1 MLKTK
6 TVVLLID
13 FLGHPILED
22 DYVNSKRYSEL
33 KKFITT
39 VTLRNKKNMIFVSNM
54 IKSYD
59 IKLTEILKMAR
70 ANGFNTLQISG
81 PPFTDINARDSGDYT
96 IEELSDEIF
105 KVTGWKVDSN
115 DTQIIIGGCNLGGCV
130 ITSKK
135 FSAVYWNKLKFKT
148 TIHLPLCADYE
159 QHGTDKTEKAYN
171 SFHNLYNCIK
181 NYEAFNIKISNDI
194 NQIRFYEK

>member
-33 KKFITT
+33 KKF
-39 VTLRNKKNMIFVSNM
+39 VTGAPLTNKKNIIFVSNM

-59 IKLTEILKMAR
+59 NKLNEIFKMAR
-70 ANGFNTLQISG
+70 AVGFDTLQISG
-81 PPFTDINARDSGDYT
+81 PIERDSGDYT

-105 KVTGWKVDSN
+105 KITGWKVDSN
-115 DTQIIIGGCNLGGCV
+115 NTQIIIGGCNLGGCV

-135 FSAVYWNKLKFKT
+135 FSAVYWNKLKFRT
-148 TIHLPLCADYE
+148 IIHLPLCADYE

-171 SFHNLYNCIK
+171 AFYKLYNLIK
-181 NYEAFNIKISNDI
+181 KYNAFNIKISNDI
-194 NQIRFYEK
+194 NEIKFL

>member
-1 MLKTK
+1 MLKIK
-6 TVVLLID
+6 TVILLID

-22 DYVNSKRYSEL
+22 NYVNSKRYSEL
-33 KKFITT
+33 IKF
-39 VTLRNKKNMIFVSNM
+39 VSTLPSTNKENIIFVSNM

-59 IKLTEILKMAR
+59 NKLTEIFKMAR
-70 ANGFNTLQISG
+70 AVGFDTLQISG
-81 PPFTDINARDSGDYT
+81 PIARDSGDYT
-96 IEELSDEIF
+96 IKEISDEIF

-135 FSAVYWNKLKFKT
+135 FSAVYWNKLEFKT

-171 SFHNLYNCIK
+171 SFHNLYNLIK
-181 NYEAFNIKISNDI
+181 KYQAFNIKISNDI
-194 NQIRFYEK
+194 KEIRFQ